1 MKEYITIEDFFL
13 KFRFKKRHIVG
24 KNVFQPYVKLKDC
37 SDSPYALTFPEY
49 KKIIQMYWTIIVEQ
63 LLEGKPFIMPREL
76 GMIELVKQKKKVT
89 KRGFLYRNLHTQG
102 YVPRVAWF
110 KFKHARFLHKSWYT
124 FNLSR
129 KKRWK
134 QISEALFKE
143 PDKIYNLSDSNK
155 ERRYIPIKD

>member
-1 MKEYITIEDFFL
+1 MKIKEYLTLEDFFL

-37 SDSPYALTFPEY
+37 SDSEYALTFPEY
-49 KKIIQMYWTIIVEQ
+49 KKIIQTYWTIITEN
-63 LLEGKPFIMPREL
+63 LIEGKPFMMPRNL

-89 KRGFLYRNLHTQG
+89 KKGVLYRNLHTQG
-102 YVPRVAWF
+102 YTPRVAWF
-110 KFKHARFLHKSWYT
+110 KHKHARFLHKKWYT

-134 QISEALFKE
+134 QISEALFE
-143 PDKIYNLSDSNK
+143 NPDKIYNFSDSSK
-155 ERRYIPIKD
+155 KYIPPTD